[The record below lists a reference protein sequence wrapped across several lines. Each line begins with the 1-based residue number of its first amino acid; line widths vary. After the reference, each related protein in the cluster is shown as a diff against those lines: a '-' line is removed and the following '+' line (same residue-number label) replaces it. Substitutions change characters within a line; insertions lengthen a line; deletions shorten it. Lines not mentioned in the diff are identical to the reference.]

1 MLLEWAEE
9 LLSKKWSVW
18 VMGGVGDTPKTVM
31 TINYKGTYN
40 AKKNVD
46 ESCNK

>member
-18 VMGGVGDTPKTVM
+18 VMDGAGDTPKTGM
-31 TINYKGTYN
+31 TIRVPTVL
-40 AKKNVD
+40 KKRRR
-46 ESCNK
+46 EL

>member
-31 TINYKGTYN
+31 TIRAPTML
-40 AKKNVD
+40 KKNVD